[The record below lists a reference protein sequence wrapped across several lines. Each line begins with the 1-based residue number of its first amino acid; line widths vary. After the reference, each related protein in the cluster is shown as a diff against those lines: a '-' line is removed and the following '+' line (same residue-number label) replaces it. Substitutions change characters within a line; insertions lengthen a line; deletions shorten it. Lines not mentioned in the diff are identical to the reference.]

1 MEFILTL
8 VCLIGIAIGLLVIIP
23 TLNRV
28 GILEEVA
35 ADLDRDLREVEF
47 QLAEARL
54 RNRLKGAEDVW
65 PS

>member
-35 ADLDRDLREVEF
+35 ADLDRDLKEVEIL
-47 QLAEARL
+47 LAEAGL
-54 RNRLKGAEDVW
+54 NNRLKGADDVW